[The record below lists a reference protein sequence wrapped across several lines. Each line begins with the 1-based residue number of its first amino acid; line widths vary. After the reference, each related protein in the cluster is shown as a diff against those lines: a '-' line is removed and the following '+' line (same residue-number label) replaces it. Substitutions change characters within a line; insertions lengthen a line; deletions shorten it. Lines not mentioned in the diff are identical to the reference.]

1 MDLHLDGKS
10 CLVTGA
16 SAGIGVGIARIMAR
30 EGVRLAITARRGE
43 RLEALADEI
52 ARDTGRRPLVV
63 VADLMQQEAPEVVR
77 AAVEGAFG
85 GGLDILVNNAG
96 LSSRPDPMA
105 PDDVWNAGFDLKFT
119 TVRRLTNAFMPAMRR
134 KGWGRIINVTG
145 IIEPVG
151 TSAALA
157 ACAAVH
163 GWAKGLS
170 RDLARDGITVNC
182 VPPGRIDS
190 EQIRERLHPDP
201 AAKQRF
207 IEHYIPKGR
216 FGEPEEFAS
225 LVAFLASPR
234 ADYITGTVIP
244 VDGGMSRFAM

>member
-1 MDLHLDGKS
+1 MDFLLKDKT

-16 SAGIGVGIARIMAR
+16 SAGIGVGIAKVMAR
-30 EGVRLAITARRGE
+30 EGVRLAITARRGD
-43 RLEALADEI
+43 RLEALADEL
-52 ARDTGRRPLVV
+52 AAETGRRPLVV
-63 VADLMQQEAPEVVR
+63 VADLMQQDAPERVR
-77 AAVEGAFG
+77 AAVHDAFG
-85 GGLDILVNNAG
+85 GLQILVNNAG
-96 LSSRPDPMA
+96 LSSRPDPMS

-119 TVRRLTNAFMPAMRR
+119 TVRRLTNAFMPQMRAG
-134 KGWGRIINVTG
+134 GWGRIINVTG
-145 IIEPVG
+145 IIEPVA

-163 GWAKGLS
+163 AWSKGLS

-201 AAKQRF
+201 VAKQRY
-207 IEHYIPKGR
+207 IEQYIPKGR
-216 FGEPEEFAS
+216 FGEPEEFAN
-225 LVAFLASPR
+225 LVAFLASPK